1 MSENLSTTV
10 RDAVRRHKSPGV
22 RLREIARDA
31 LTDNP
36 NDAAAARDDF
46 LASVVTDAALLRELC
61 ATHIEREAMI
71 FLSAVHAEMRARQKG
86 AGGQSRCGTQTAAAP
101 GATTTKPASARSV
114 AVEAHTR
121 RPPGTADQ
129 DTARGAVGK
138 SEPRPLV
145 PPRGHAAAPSAA
157 TLAALNGAAAASLL
171 DTMLVNGKPLGDVTA
186 GEALGWSQAQGRRA
200 RFVFLLATN
209 LPPNAT
215 IRSCR
220 TPAEAEELW
229 QRAGELTNA

>member
-1 MSENLSTTV
+1 M
-10 RDAVRRHKSPGV
+10 
-22 RLREIARDA
+22 
-31 LTDNP
+31 
-36 NDAAAARDDF
+36 
-46 LASVVTDAALLRELC
+46 EL
-61 ATHIEREAMI
+61 
-71 FLSAVHAEMRARQKG
+71 
-86 AGGQSRCGTQTAAAP
+86 
-101 GATTTKPASARSV
+101 
-114 AVEAHTR
+114 
-121 RPPGTADQ
+121 
-129 DTARGAVGK
+129 
-138 SEPRPLV
+138 EPRTSM